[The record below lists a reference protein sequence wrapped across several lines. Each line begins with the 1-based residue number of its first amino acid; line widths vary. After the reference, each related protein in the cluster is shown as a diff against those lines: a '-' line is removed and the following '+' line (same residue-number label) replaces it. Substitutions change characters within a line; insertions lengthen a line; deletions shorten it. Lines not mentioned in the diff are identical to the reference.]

1 MKYLNYLL
9 VLVPIVLGME
19 ILDIGGHTWLFVL
32 SALALIPLAAVLG
45 HATEVVAEY
54 TGPKIGGLLNAT
66 LGNAAELI
74 ITIVA
79 LREGLVDVVKAS
91 IAGSIIGNVLL
102 VLGAALLLGGL
113 KHGSQRFDPR
123 VAGVNASIM
132 SLSIMALMIP
142 AIFALGNSEHRPSD
156 DDIVRLSDGASIVL
170 ILLYGLYLYYTVFRT
185 ETTAAAAAHG
195 SPAPV
200 RAKANNGS
208 ESIDVTPVAED
219 EPHKPSMGLPI
230 ALAILGGST
239 IAIVFMSEIL
249 VGALEPTT
257 EQWGLS
263 ELFVGVMLVPLVGN
277 VAEHLV
283 AVQVAVKNQMD
294 LSIGIA
300 VGSAV
305 QIALFVTPVLVL
317 VSQFVGPD
325 AINLVF
331 NQYELMAMVAA
342 ILITVM
348 ISIDGRSN
356 WLEGAE
362 LIALYLMLG
371 LAFYFV
377 P

>member
-170 ILLYGLYLYYTVFRT
+170 ILLYG
-185 ETTAAAAAHG
+185 
-195 SPAPV
+195 
-200 RAKANNGS
+200 
-208 ESIDVTPVAED
+208 
-219 EPHKPSMGLPI
+219 
-230 ALAILGGST
+230 
-239 IAIVFMSEIL
+239 
-249 VGALEPTT
+249 
-257 EQWGLS
+257 
-263 ELFVGVMLVPLVGN
+263 
-277 VAEHLV
+277 
-283 AVQVAVKNQMD
+283 
-294 LSIGIA
+294 
-300 VGSAV
+300 
-305 QIALFVTPVLVL
+305 
-317 VSQFVGPD
+317 
-325 AINLVF
+325 
-331 NQYELMAMVAA
+331 
-342 ILITVM
+342 
-348 ISIDGRSN
+348 
-356 WLEGAE
+356 
-362 LIALYLMLG
+362 
-371 LAFYFV
+371 
-377 P
+377 

>member
-19 ILDIGGHTWLFVL
+19 LLDIGGHTWLFVL

-79 LREGLVDVVKAS
+79 LREGLVGVVKAS

-102 VLGAALLLGGL
+102 VLGAAILLGGL
-113 KHGSQRFDPR
+113 KNGAQRFDPR

-132 SLSIMALMIP
+132 ALSIMALIIP
-142 AIFALGNSEHRPSD
+142 AVFALGNSEHRPSD
-156 DDIVRLSDGASIVL
+156 RDIVRLSDGASVVL
-170 ILLYGLYLYYTVFRT
+170 ILLYALYLFYTVFRT
-185 ETTAAAAAHG
+185 ESSAATVSHR

-200 RAKANNGS
+200 ASPGEAAPETK
-208 ESIDVTPVAED
+208 VTVAED
-219 EPHKPSMGLPI
+219 AHEGLMSLPI
-230 ALAILGGST
+230 SLALLAGST

-257 EQWGLS
+257 EEWGLS

-283 AVQVAVKNQMD
+283 AVQVALKNQMD

-305 QIALFVTPVLVL
+305 QIALFVTPVLIL
-317 VSQFVGPD
+317 VSQFVGPE

-342 ILITVM
+342 IIITVM

-362 LIALYLMLG
+362 LIALYLMLA